1 MCKGAENVEATYT
14 YEEILIQ
21 TIDETYPKYY
31 KQKIIKQLEKD
42 GLVYFTDNLLEEPGA
57 VDLTFVPEEEQF
69 NTCIEKSSTI
79 INKIEKMECENSY
92 KYATLF
98 STNGYPKQPVE
109 QLINRDLIKVFNSEK
124 FDKDALFRDNSSV
137 IIPTLYE
144 IDDDTTIL
152 KFSRLLTGYLPVEG
166 MNKRSIKYPI
176 LVIFYKD
183 IDVIEIRFDQ
193 VKGFLKKHDEYF
205 YAKQIELIID
215 WIEDNLGW
223 EITAIDLNPTIEY
236 ISGLEQEEVY
246 VSAQA
251 MNLKSKKKAVLDTG
265 DNDED
270 ILPLLGELK
279 ELLKSN
285 REFFEVDI
293 EVTEKLDTYR
303 EMAKRV
309 PELKD
314 LVTINDELIEQ
325 NLQIKELL
333 ENFILDTE
341 SASDLPWISL
351 TWKNESKSKAL
362 KVKFSFNYMQKEYSL
377 LQYYFNN
384 KTEMERMNY
393 VTRYLI
399 ENKTKCDAEFGDE

>member
-1 MCKGAENVEATYT
+1 METT
-14 YEEILIQ
+14 YEEVLIQ

-42 GLVYFTDNLLEEPGA
+42 GLVYFTEQLELLGEDNA
-57 VDLTFVPEEEQF
+57 VDLTAVEEDEQF
-69 NTCIEKSSTI
+69 RVCIEQSPAIVKR
-79 INKIEKMECENSY
+79 IEKMECENSY

-98 STNGYPKQPVE
+98 STNGFPEKPLE
-109 QLINRDLIKVFNSEK
+109 QLIARKLIKVFDHED
-124 FDKDALFRDNSSV
+124 FDKDNLYKENASM
-137 IIPTLYE
+137 ITPTMYE
-144 IDDDTTIL
+144 IDENTTIL
-152 KFSRLLTGYLPVEG
+152 KFSRLLTGFLPVEG
-166 MNKRSIKYPI
+166 MNKRTIKYPI
-176 LVIFYKD
+176 LVIFYKEA
-183 IDVIEIRFDQ
+183 DVIEIRFDQ
-193 VKGFLKKHDEYF
+193 VKGFLKSHDEYF
-205 YAKQIELIID
+205 YAKQIETIEN
-215 WIEDNLGW
+215 WIEENLGW

-251 MNLKSKKKAVLDTG
+251 MNLKGKKKAMLDTG

-270 ILPLLGELK
+270 VLPLLGELK

-285 REFFEVDI
+285 RELFEASPQ
-293 EVTEKLDTYR
+293 VTEKLDNYN
-303 EMAKRV
+303 EMAIHSREIK
-309 PELKD
+309 ELM
-314 LVTINDELIEQ
+314 TINEELIEQ
-325 NLQIKELL
+325 NIQIKELL
-333 ENFILDTE
+333 DNFILETE

-351 TWKNESKSKAL
+351 SWKHESKSKAL

-399 ENKTKCDAEFGDE
+399 ENKRKCDASFGDEQ